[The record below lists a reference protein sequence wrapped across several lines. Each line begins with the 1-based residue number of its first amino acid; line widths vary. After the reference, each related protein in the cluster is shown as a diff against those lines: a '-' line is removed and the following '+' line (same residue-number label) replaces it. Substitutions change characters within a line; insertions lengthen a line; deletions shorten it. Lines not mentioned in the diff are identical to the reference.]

1 MQKTEQINSNTTWL
15 KNTEHTG
22 SKLLIPGGVELIVE
36 EGAKISFDE
45 IVLEGRMLLRGTS
58 QNPIRLNSVVS
69 ADNYG
74 SKPFLH
80 AEHTEIKKNISI
92 NSSIELRDC
101 IVSDGI
107 FVRRTPGYARI
118 ENCSF
123 QKNRRPLNLGAKN
136 IYIKGCTFDT
146 CIALFIDGN
155 CEIRDNIFKNFTSSA
170 RGQDFYNAEN
180 ASQELGLVLAQVP
193 YHFSQSMIIENNQ
206 FMNMFRGITI
216 KHRYRGS
223 QALYLGI
230 FIQNNAFENNKTD
243 IMFYDRGVF
252 SRINNN
258 NFAGTELYNFI
269 SLPGS
274 NSSNKKM
281 FSETLKIGAN
291 YYTDGQPKVFD
302 HSSNFNSIHSI
313 KTAAPLPSPRTLPC
327 KKISTLSFIKRK
339 NIMMNIPIL
348 FRKML
353 FNTFGLL
360 GFGLLCTA
368 PGILT
373 GGGIGDLA
381 DTGVLLKISL
391 LVIAP
396 ILLFSLILPI
406 DLYSNLKNF
415 LKKLRV

>member
-36 EGAKISFDE
+36 EGAKISFNE

-58 QNPIRLNSVVS
+58 QNPISLNSVIS

-92 NSSIELRDC
+92 NSSLELRDC

-123 QKNRRPLNLGAKN
+123 QKNRRARNLGAKN

-146 CIALFIDGN
+146 CIELFIDGN

-180 ASQELGLVLAQVP
+180 ASQELGLVLTQVP

-206 FMNMFRGITI
+206 FINMFQSITI

-230 FIQNNAFENNKTD
+230 FIQNNSFENNKTD
-243 IMFYDRGVF
+243 IMFYDRGLF

-274 NSSNKKM
+274 NSANKKM

-291 YYTDGQPKVFD
+291 YYADGQPKIFD
-302 HSSNFNSIHSI
+302 HSSNFNSVHSI
-313 KTAAPLPSPRTLPC
+313 KTAAALPSPQSLPS
-327 KKISTLSFIKRK
+327 KEISTLSFIKRK

-360 GFGLLCTA
+360 GFGLLCTS
-368 PGILT
+368 PGILM
-373 GGGIGDLA
+373 GGEIGDLA
-381 DTGVLLKISL
+381 DTGVLLRISL

-406 DLYSNLKNF
+406 DLYSNIKNF